1 MFHLKNAF
9 VLLRPLLTG
18 VYIGMRIIASHHCI
32 RSSHSVVASGRPS
45 LLVSLITL
53 CVSSDR
59 KCSRQVEEVDL
70 FCFRSRNIVER
81 FRTTASWTT
90 AEWNPVK
97 GFTGFHSGVVQ
108 ELTPADCQSLNRKW
122 DSCGAPIHSQRL
134 LRQGKDARSKLF
146 LQQKAASTNNK
157 QLTRQTCLSAAC
169 GLCLHPSAAS
179 KSLSVFEARQ
189 NVSSECK
196 RSKKQG
202 FFCSRR
208 LQVQTI
214 SSSQNRCLFVSCL
227 WFALASFC

>member
-18 VYIGMRIIASHHCI
+18 VYIGMHIIASHHCI
-32 RSSHSVVASGRPS
+32 HSSHSVVASGRPS

-59 KCSRQVEEVDL
+59 KGSRQVEEVDL

-81 FRTTASWTT
+81 FPTTASFTT
-90 AEWNPVK
+90 PEWNPVMHLD
-97 GFTGFHSGVVQ
+97 GIPFHSGVVQ

-146 LQQKAASTNNK
+146 LQQKAASTNNN
-157 QLTRQTCLSAAC
+157 QLTTQTCLSAAC
-169 GLCLHPSAAS
+169 GL
-179 KSLSVFEARQ
+179 
-189 NVSSECK
+189 
-196 RSKKQG
+196 
-202 FFCSRR
+202 
-208 LQVQTI
+208 
-214 SSSQNRCLFVSCL
+214 
-227 WFALASFC
+227 